1 MEETNEEAAPWWMEK
16 GKGKGADNGK
26 GMGIYGDEGK
36 GKGKGKGKDK
46 DKGMG
51 IYGDEG
57 KGKDNGKDQGKGMGK
72 DIGKDK
78 GKAKSPK
85 QLTLERQQELSS
97 RLDAFVS
104 SEELQLRMPSSI
116 TTAER
121 KYLHKQAAARGLKT
135 QSFMPGT
142 ARVIC
147 IFKQEALGEGTANA
161 SEDDWDGRLFK
172 LGSWDPCELQK
183 SRRDQ
188 RRRDG
193 EPGNRPTRCQT
204 HSTGTGLR
212 LPSRGWQLG
221 L

>member
-1 MEETNEEAAPWWMEK
+1 MGGSQWTECPDQP

-85 QLTLERQQELSS
+85 QLTLERQQEL
-97 RLDAFVS
+97 RLG
-104 SEELQLRMPSSI
+104 R
-116 TTAER
+116 ER
-121 KYLHKQAAARGLKT
+121 EWK
-135 QSFMPGT
+135 
-142 ARVIC
+142 
-147 IFKQEALGEGTANA
+147 GE
-161 SEDDWDGRLFK
+161 F
-172 LGSWDPCELQK
+172 
-183 SRRDQ
+183 
-188 RRRDG
+188 
-193 EPGNRPTRCQT
+193 
-204 HSTGTGLR
+204 
-212 LPSRGWQLG
+212 QLG
-221 L
+221 AYECSNAIYKM